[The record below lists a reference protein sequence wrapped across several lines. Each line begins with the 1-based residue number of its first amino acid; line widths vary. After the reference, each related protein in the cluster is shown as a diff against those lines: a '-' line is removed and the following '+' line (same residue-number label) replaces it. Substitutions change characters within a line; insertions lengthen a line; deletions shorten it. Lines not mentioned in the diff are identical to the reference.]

1 MTMTGTHAS
10 SEIIER
16 LAVLFRNMGAGWV
29 MWLMIG
35 LSIVSVAVMIERVL
49 YFSTHSF
56 GDVDALVARLA
67 SGDLDGAVKLVGQR
81 RGLEAE
87 VLRQGA
93 KAAPRG
99 PEAVEEMIE
108 ATIVRGRLR
117 YERFLSLLGTLG
129 NNAPFIG
136 LFGTVLGIV
145 DAFAALA
152 SNAQRGAMT
161 SGAANIMGGIS
172 EALVATA
179 VGLMVALPAVAVH
192 NVFGRWLKTIVARS
206 ECIGH
211 ALASHLKS
219 LPIDPAR

>member
-1 MTMTGTHAS
+1 MARASDRDDYEITGINVTPLVD
-10 SEIIER
+10 IM
-16 LAVLFRNMGAGWV
+16 LVLLVIFMVTATYIVKEAILVELPRAAAAGETPAET
-29 MWLMIG
+29 L
-35 LSIVSVAVMIERVL
+35 L
-49 YFSTHSF
+49 
-56 GDVDALVARLA
+56 LVVTKD
-67 SGDLDGAVKLVGQR
+67 GKTYLDGVPLDD
-81 RGLEAE
+81 
-87 VLRQGA
+87 
-93 KAAPRG
+93 
-99 PEAVEEMIE
+99 
-108 ATIVRGRLR
+108 IVRGRLR

-219 LPIDPAR
+219 LPVDPAR